1 MAEWGVTDKGF
12 RRKSYQGIIRE
23 MEAKAQ
29 DLFGPNIDLSSA
41 SPLALFLR
49 VIAFGLSL
57 IWMVA
62 ERVYYSGYV
71 DTATGQS
78 LDYAVKYAGIARRP
92 ASPAR
97 RMLVFTG
104 DPGVT
109 IPQGF
114 LVETEQGIRFA
125 TMEVRTI
132 DETGRAEVLAEAV
145 EPGINGNVAPG
156 QITRITNP
164 MPGVSGVT
172 NIDHPRN
179 MDGLNR
185 ETDHELRT
193 RYYLSLARGGAS
205 TLDSILASVLEVPGV
220 RTARVFHNPTMEV
233 DEEGRPPKSVEVVTL
248 GGADE
253 DIAYAIHRTIAAG
266 IQPYG
271 TVEVP
276 VRDAGGQEQIVRF
289 SRAEVVP
296 IYVRVQVVKN
306 TLYPLDGDDQ
316 VRNAVIRY
324 IGGTDT
330 QGQPH
335 NGLGL
340 GADVIWTAVIEAAR
354 SVPGVHD
361 LDVTIGTAPDPT
373 GRANIPISDRQVAE
387 ATPATVVV
395 TSG

>member
-1 MAEWGVTDKGF
+1 MDWGVTDKGF
-12 RRKSYQGIIRE
+12 RRKTYQDIIAD
-23 MEAKAQ
+23 MERKAQ
-29 DLFGPNIDLSSA
+29 DLLGADIDLSSA

-49 VIAFGLSL
+49 VIAFGISL

-62 ERVYYSGYV
+62 ERVYYAAFV

-114 LVETEQGIRFA
+114 LVETEQGVRFA
-125 TMEVRTI
+125 TTEA
-132 DETGRAEVLAEAV
+132 RAIEASGQVEVLAEAV
-145 EPGINGNVAPG
+145 VPGTSGNVAPG

-164 MPGVSGVT
+164 MPGVSAVT

-179 MDGLNR
+179 VDGLNR

-205 TLDSILASVLEVPGV
+205 TMDSILASVLEVPGV
-220 RTARVFHNPTMEV
+220 RTARVFHNTSMEV
-233 DEEGRPPKSVEVVTL
+233 DEEGRPPKSVEVVAL

-271 TVEVP
+271 NVEVP
-276 VRDAGGQEQIVRF
+276 VRDVGGQEQMIRF
-289 SRAEVVP
+289 SRAQVVP
-296 IYVRVQVVKN
+296 IYVQVTIEKN
-306 TLYPLDGDDQ
+306 SLYPLDGDDR
-316 VRNAVIRY
+316 VKDAIIRY

-340 GADVIWTAVIEAAR
+340 GGDVIWTAVIEAAR
-354 SVPGVHD
+354 TVPGVYD
-361 LDVTIGTAPDPT
+361 LDVTIGTSPNPT
-373 GRANIPISDRQVAE
+373 GRTNIPIGDRQVAE